1 MNNILKSIK
10 KNYIYGIIIL
20 LIIISSIL
28 GYMWYKEKKEYSIAV
43 HNQYN
48 LALFELTDYVHDV
61 ENYLAKS
68 IITSTPEHSA
78 ETLSKV
84 WREAN
89 LAQVYLSEL
98 PVASTE
104 LSNTAKFLNQVSEY
118 SYSLSRKSI
127 YGESLSQD
135 DLDNLE
141 QLHNYSR
148 ELKNT
153 LDQLCTD
160 MNEGRISWDELTK
173 ETEIAFAQQVDNLSA
188 TTFSNLDENFGD
200 YAGLIYDGA
209 FSEHMES
216 VEKKGLVGEEIDEEK
231 AKRIAIDF
239 VGKDRIVEINA
250 TGLISNG
257 DIEVYNFSIRI
268 KDGEP
273 NNPMTISISKI
284 GGHIV
289 NMNYNRTINVESIS
303 QDEAN
308 NIGKEFLNS
317 RGIPNM
323 KETYY
328 LKEGGI
334 VTINYAYEQDGVV
347 IYTDLIKL
355 KIALDNGEIMGMET
369 SGYLNNHT
377 IRNIPEPKTTKEQ
390 AKESLNKHLEL
401 TSEGLAIIPTEWKT
415 EIFCYEFKGKVN
427 DTDFLVYVN
436 ALNRKRRKYISNYR
450 YTKWGFNTVKIEYI
464 SKLKNLIL

>member
-1 MNNILKSIK
+1 MNRNLKVIR
-10 KNYIYGIIIL
+10 KNYIFGILIIL
-20 LIIISSIL
+20 VMISTVL
-28 GYMWYKEKKEYSIAV
+28 GYFLYKEKKEYSIMT

-48 LALFELTDYVHDV
+48 FALYELTDYVHDL

-68 IITSTPEHSA
+68 VITSTPEHGA
-78 ETLSKV
+78 ETLTKV

-98 PVASTE
+98 PVSSTE

-118 SYSLSRKSI
+118 SYSLSRKNI
-127 YGESLSQD
+127 YGENLSQE
-135 DLDNLE
+135 DLNNLE
-141 QLHNYSR
+141 QLHNYSM

-173 ETEIAFAQQVDNLSA
+173 TTEVAFAQQVDNLSTA
-188 TTFSNLDENFGD
+188 TFSNLDENFGD

-209 FSEHMES
+209 FSEHMDT
-216 VEKKGLVGEEIDEEK
+216 VEKKGIAGEEVNEEK
-231 AKRIAIDF
+231 AKQIAIDF
-239 VGKDRIVEINA
+239 IGKDRIIEINSA
-250 TGLISNG
+250 GSITNG
-257 DIEVYNFSIRI
+257 DIEVFNFSVKI
-268 KDGEP
+268 KDGED

-289 NMNYNRTINVESIS
+289 NMNYNRNINTETIS
-303 QDEAN
+303 QEKAN
-308 NIGKEFLNS
+308 SIGKEFLNS

-334 VTINYAYEQDGVV
+334 VTINYAYMQDNV
-347 IYTDLIKL
+347 IIYPDLIKL

-369 SGYLNNHT
+369 TGYLNNHT
-377 IRNIPEPKTTKEQ
+377 TRNIPK
-390 AKESLNKHLEL
+390 AKISMEEAKKNLNKNLQI

-427 DTDFLVYVN
+427 DIDFLVYVN
-436 ALNRKRRKYISNYR
+436 AENRKRRKYTSYNR
-450 YTKWGFNTVKIEYI
+450 YT
-464 SKLKNLIL
+464 